1 MAAKL
6 SKQELK
12 GPDIFQS
19 TFERITDYISENQ
32 TRFYVIVTSIVVALA
47 IAFGIYLYWKNYQ
60 TSAVEIYAKGQ
71 ENMDRSSQAKSPELA
86 KESIKMYKELI
97 DKYPRS
103 WSAQMARYH
112 LGNIYYHTGEIDNA
126 IASYKDF
133 VSSAKSDDTGIKFLA
148 LTSLGYCFEAK
159 KDIKGALSYFEEAQK
174 TSNTGFESIGFRNI
188 ARIYEQLNDK
198 KKALENYQKALLLTT
213 DPSMVIFIKRKIS
226 SLS

>member
-1 MAAKL
+1 MSAKL

-19 TFERITDYISENQ
+19 TFERITDYISVNK
-32 TRFYVIVTSIVVALA
+32 TRFYVIITSIVVAVTL
-47 IAFGIYLYWKNYQ
+47 AFGIYLYWNNYQ
-60 TSAVEIYAKGQ
+60 TSAAEIYAKAQ
-71 ENMDRSSQAKSPELA
+71 ENMIRSAQAQSPEMA
-86 KESIKMYKELI
+86 KESIKLYKELI
-97 DKYPRS
+97 DKYPSS

-126 IASYKDF
+126 ISAYKDF
-133 VSSAKSDDTGIKFLA
+133 VSSAQSDNNSIKFLS

-159 KDIKGALSYFEEAQK
+159 KDIKVALSYFEEAQK
-174 TSNTGFESIGFRNI
+174 VSKPGFESIGFRNI

-198 KKALENYQKALLLTT
+198 KKALENYQNALLLTT
-213 DPSMVIFIKRKIS
+213 DPSMVILIKRKIS

>member
-1 MAAKL
+1 MSAKL

-19 TFERITDYISENQ
+19 TFERIVDYISENK
-32 TRFYVIVTSIVVALA
+32 TSFYLIVTSIVVALA
-47 IAFGIYLYWKNYQ
+47 IAFGTYFYWNNYQ
-60 TSAVEIYAKGQ
+60 TSAFEIYAKAQ
-71 ENMDRSSQAKSPELA
+71 ENMARSAQAKSPELA

-97 DKYPRS
+97 DKYPSSR
-103 WSAQMARYH
+103 SAQMARYH
-112 LGNIYYHTGEIDNA
+112 LGNIYYYTGEIDNA
-126 IASYKDF
+126 IATYKDF

-159 KDIKGALSYFEEAQK
+159 KDIKGALSYFEQAQK
-174 TSNTGFESIGFRNI
+174 TDSVGFESIGFRNI

-198 KKALENYQKALLLTT
+198 KKALENYQNALPMTT
-213 DPSMVIFIKRKIS
+213 NPSMIIFIKRKIS

>member
-1 MAAKL
+1 MSAKL
-6 SKQELK
+6 SKQELE

-19 TFERITDYISENQ
+19 TIERISDYISENK
-32 TRFYVIVTSIVVALA
+32 TRFYVIVTSIVVALT
-47 IAFGIYLYWKNYQ
+47 IAFGTYFYWNNYQ
-60 TSAVEIYAKGQ
+60 TSAMEIYAKAQ
-71 ENMDRSSQAKSPELA
+71 ENMARSAQARSPELA

-97 DKYPRS
+97 DKYPS
-103 WSAQMARYH
+103 SSSAQMARYH

-159 KDIKGALSYFEEAQK
+159 KDIKGALSYFEQAQK
-174 TSNTGFESIGFRNI
+174 TDSVGFESIGFRNI

-213 DPSMVIFIKRKIS
+213 DPSMIIFIKRKIS